1 MITRRLETHGRPL
14 GLRPKIKKRGLPP
27 RLMGRDKEREPSVLF
42 TPKVI
47 SDKVLFTLAVGLVL
61 FGIVMVYSASAVL
74 AAEKFEHQYYFLI
87 RQAIWAALALV
98 ALMVTM
104 NLDYR
109 LYQKPAIVYFAL
121 GVSFVL
127 LLAVFFFPAVNG
139 AHRWIRLNSFSIQPS
154 ELAKFALILFLAH
167 HLDKRIP
174 TGIKRFWLAFVPCTL
189 VAAVLMG
196 LVAKEPDLGMA
207 MMLGVAL
214 IVMFF
219 VVKVPLKHQA
229 WLGLAVP
236 PVMYYLLFRVDWRF
250 GRMMAFLDPW
260 SDPQGRGFQVIQSLV
275 AIGSGGVS
283 GVGFAQGKQKLFFLP
298 EPHTDFIFSHIG
310 EEMGLIGT
318 GILIIAFG
326 IIFWR
331 GLRICLQAP
340 DSYAMLL
347 AVGIVGTLAF
357 QILFN
362 VSVALGLLPVKGM
375 PLPLVSYGGSSL
387 LVTMA
392 QIGVLLNIAQKLKE
406 HGD

>member
-1 MITRRLETHGRPL
+1 MRRTTLN
-14 GLRPKIKKRGLPP
+14 KRAKAEKLSLLA
-27 RLMGRDKEREPSVLF
+27 RLKEPGAAASMF

-47 SDKVLFTLAVGLVL
+47 SDKILFTLAIGLVL

-87 RQAIWAALALV
+87 RQSIWAALALV

-109 LYQKPAIVYFAL
+109 IYQKPAIVYFAL
-121 GVSFVL
+121 GVSVVL
-127 LLAVFFFPAVNG
+127 LIAVFFFPAVNG
-139 AHRWIRLNSFSIQPS
+139 AHRWIRIKLFSVQPS
-154 ELAKFALILFLAH
+154 EIAKFALILFLAH

-174 TGIKRFWLAFVPCTL
+174 TGIKRFWLTFVPCGL
-189 VAAVLMG
+189 VAAFIMG

-207 MMLGVAL
+207 LMLGVAL
-214 IVMFF
+214 VTMFF
-219 VVKVPLKHQA
+219 VVKVPWKHQA
-229 WLGLAVP
+229 CLGVAIP
-236 PVMYYLLFRVDWRF
+236 PAIYWLLFRVDWRI

-260 SDPQGRGFQVIQSLV
+260 ADPQGRGFQVIQSLV

-310 EEMGLIGT
+310 EELGLVGT
-318 GILIIAFG
+318 GILVLAFA

-331 GLRICLQAP
+331 GLRITLKAP

-347 AVGIVGTLAF
+347 SIGIVATIAV
-357 QILFN
+357 QSLFN
-362 VSVALGLLPVKGM
+362 ISVSLGLLPVKGM
-375 PLPLVSYGGSSL
+375 PLPLISYGGSSL
-387 LVTMA
+387 LLTLA

-406 HGD
+406 DGE